1 MDIFKSKIDNYEESD
16 NEIIALPC
24 IQLEELEILP
34 YAAVSFSTRDKKNS
48 MAIDEAMSR
57 NSMIYVTL
65 KKGSGYQ
72 PFGVKCSF
80 SCVVRLDST
89 RLKVMLEGIEKV
101 RFTEFEKMEN
111 GVLFAK
117 AETVVEHSTVSD
129 EDFAIYKKILIESVD
144 SIVKA
149 SPLQP
154 MNYILD
160 SLKKSTSLEEAI
172 YIAMMLIQDKE
183 SRKYELLA
191 EENVS
196 EKLKIVMTAI
206 NEEKLYSEVLAD
218 IEQGVQEKIGKH
230 NREYILREQRNII
243 DEQLGDIDGDDGVG
257 ELEMGIIKLNASDS
271 VKLAL
276 SKELKRMQRMP
287 ETAPESSIIRNYVEW
302 ALELPW
308 DNLSEDT
315 NDIDKVIDVLNE
327 DHYGINDVKE
337 RIAEYIA
344 VRMLSKDNSAGTS
357 LCLVGPPGVGKTTIA
372 KSIARALNKDFA
384 QLTLGGVHDEA
395 TIRGHRRTYIGA
407 MSGRVLASLTRC
419 KTNNPVFLLDEAD
432 KITRDMRGDPQSALL
447 EVLDPNQNKIFR
459 DNYLD
464 IPYDLSN
471 VMFIVTAND
480 ISTLDKPLLDRLEV
494 IHIDGYMPDEKL
506 SIAKQ
511 YLIPKQEKLC
521 GLADGT
527 ISFTDGA
534 ILEIIDGYTRES
546 GVRELERKIASICR
560 KIVYEKVKSK
570 DIDTKIVIDTSDIE
584 KYLKLRIYKKD
595 AAENKGAVGKVV
607 GLAWNGYGGSALDIE
622 AIVLPG
628 KGEIKLTGNLGDIMK
643 ESAHIALSLV
653 KQRASEFGLESE
665 FFDKHDIHIHVTE
678 GAIPKDG
685 PSAGVTLATAIL
697 SAVTGKKVNGN
708 IAMTGEV
715 SLTGRVLPIGG
726 LREKSLAADRLGISR
741 VLIPRDNEKDLAEL
755 PDSIKDRVKFIGMDS
770 VDDVFKLA
778 ISD

>member
-1 MDIFKSKIDNYEESD
+1 MDIFKSKIDNYDDSVSELV
-16 NEIIALPC
+16 ALPC

-72 PFGVKCSF
+72 PYGVKCSF

-89 RLKVMLEGIEKV
+89 RIKVMLEGIEKV
-101 RFTEFEKMEN
+101 RFTEFEKAEN

-117 AETVVEHSTVSD
+117 AETVIEHSIVSD
-129 EDFAIYKKILIESVD
+129 EDFAVYKKILSDSVD
-144 SIVKA
+144 SIVKS

-160 SLKKSTSLEEAI
+160 SLKKSTTLEEAI

-191 EENVS
+191 EENIS

-218 IEQGVQEKIGKH
+218 IEQSVQEKIGRH
-230 NREYILREQRNII
+230 NREFILREQRNII
-243 DEQLGDIDGDDGVG
+243 DEQLGDIDGDDGVD
-257 ELEMGIIKLNASDS
+257 ELEKSILKLNASDS

-287 ETAPESSIIRNYVEW
+287 ETAPESSIIRNYLEW

-315 NDIDKVIDVLNE
+315 SDIDKVIEVLNE

-480 ISTLDKPLLDRLEV
+480 ISALDKPLLDRLEV

-534 ILEIIDGYTRES
+534 IIEIIDGYTRES

-560 KIVYEKVKSK
+560 KIVFEKVKTK
-570 DIDTKIVIDTSDIE
+570 DIDAKIIVDISDIE

-622 AIVLPG
+622 AIVLAG

-653 KQRASEFGLESE
+653 KQRAAEFGLDAEY
-665 FFDKHDIHIHVTE
+665 FDKHDIHIHVPE

-755 PDSIKDRVKFIGMDS
+755 PDSIKERVKFIGMDS

-778 ISD
+778 ISE

>member
-1 MDIFKSKIDNYEESD
+1 MDIFKSKIDNYEESVID
-16 NEIIALPC
+16 ALPC
-24 IQLEELEILP
+24 IQLDELEILP
-34 YAAVSFSTRDKKNS
+34 YAAVSFATRDKKNS
-48 MAIDEAMSR
+48 MAIEEAMSR
-57 NSMIYVTL
+57 NSMIYVAI
-65 KKGSGYQ
+65 KKEIGYQ

-80 SCVVRLDST
+80 SCVVRLDSS

-111 GVLFAK
+111 GVLYAK
-117 AETVVEHSTVSD
+117 AETVTEHSEIPD
-129 EDFAIYKKILIESVD
+129 EDFAVYKKILSDSVD
-144 SIVKA
+144 SIVKS

-154 MNYILD
+154 MNYIFD
-160 SLKKSTSLEEAI
+160 SLKNSTSLEEAV

-218 IEQGVQEKIGKH
+218 IEHSVQEKIGRH

-243 DEQLGDIDGDDGVG
+243 DEQLGDIDGDEGVD
-257 ELEMGIIKLNASDS
+257 ELEKAIKELNASNS
-271 VKLAL
+271 VKEAL
-276 SKELKRMQRMP
+276 NKELKRMQRMP
-287 ETAPESSIIRNYVEW
+287 ETAPESSIIRNYLEW

-432 KITRDMRGDPQSALL
+432 KITRDMRGDPQAALL

-480 ISTLDKPLLDRLEV
+480 ISALDKPLLDRLEV

-506 SIAKQ
+506 NIAKQ

-521 GLADGT
+521 GLTDGT
-527 ISFTDGA
+527 ISITDDA
-534 ILEIIDGYTRES
+534 ILEIINGYTRES

-560 KIVYEKVKSK
+560 KIVFEKVKSK
-570 DIDTKIVIDTSDIE
+570 DVDSKIVVDTNDIE
-584 KYLKLRIYKKD
+584 KYLKLRVYKKD
-595 AAENKGAVGKVV
+595 VAENNGAVGKVT

-653 KQRASEFGLESE
+653 KQRATDFGLDAEY
-665 FFDKHDIHIHVTE
+665 FDKHDIHIHVPE

-755 PDSIKDRVKFIGMDS
+755 PDGIKERVKFIGMDS

-778 ISD
+778 ISE

>member
-560 KIVYEKVKSK
+560 KIVYEKVKSR

-665 FFDKHDIHIHVTE
+665 FFDKHDIHIHVPE

>member
-160 SLKKSTSLEEAI
+160 SLKKSTSLEEAV

-665 FFDKHDIHIHVTE
+665 FFDKHDIHIHVPE

>member
-1 MDIFKSKIDNYEESD
+1 MDIFKSKIDNYEEND

-117 AETVVEHSTVSD
+117 AETVIEHSTVSD

-160 SLKKSTSLEEAI
+160 SLKKSTSLEEAV

-243 DEQLGDIDGDDGVG
+243 DEQLGDIDGDDGVD

-337 RIAEYIA
+337 RIAEYIV

-570 DIDTKIVIDTSDIE
+570 DIDTKIVIDASDIE

-665 FFDKHDIHIHVTE
+665 FFDKHDIHIHVPE

>member
-1 MDIFKSKIDNYEESD
+1 MDIFKSKIDNYEEND

-117 AETVVEHSTVSD
+117 AETVIEHSTVSD

-160 SLKKSTSLEEAI
+160 SLKKSTSLEEAV

-243 DEQLGDIDGDDGVG
+243 DEQLGDIDGDDGVD
-257 ELEMGIIKLNASDS
+257 ELEMGIVKLNASDS

-521 GLADGT
+521 GLADGI

-534 ILEIIDGYTRES
+534 IIEIIDGYTRES

-570 DIDTKIVIDTSDIE
+570 DIDTKIIVDTSDIE

-653 KQRASEFGLESE
+653 KQRAAEFGLDSD
-665 FFDKHDIHIHVTE
+665 FFDKHDIHIHVPE

-726 LREKSLAADRLGISR
+726 LREKSLAADRLGISS

>member
-1 MDIFKSKIDNYEESD
+1 MDIFKSKIDNYEESVID
-16 NEIIALPC
+16 ALPC
-24 IQLEELEILP
+24 IQLDELEILP
-34 YAAVSFSTRDKKNS
+34 YAAVSFATRDKKNS
-48 MAIDEAMSR
+48 MAIEEAMSR
-57 NSMIYVTL
+57 NSMIYVAI
-65 KKGSGYQ
+65 KKEIGYQ

-80 SCVVRLDST
+80 SCVVRLDSS

-111 GVLFAK
+111 GVLYAK
-117 AETVVEHSTVSD
+117 AETVTEHSEISD
-129 EDFAIYKKILIESVD
+129 EDFAVYKKILSDSVD
-144 SIVKA
+144 SIVKS

-154 MNYILD
+154 MNYIFD
-160 SLKKSTSLEEAI
+160 SLKKSTSLEEAV

-218 IEQGVQEKIGKH
+218 IEHSVQEKIGRH

-243 DEQLGDIDGDDGVG
+243 DEQLGDIDGDEGVD
-257 ELEMGIIKLNASDS
+257 ELEKAIKELNASNS
-271 VKLAL
+271 VKEAL
-276 SKELKRMQRMP
+276 NKELKRMQRMP
-287 ETAPESSIIRNYVEW
+287 ETAPESSIIRNYLEW

-315 NDIDKVIDVLNE
+315 NDIDKVIEVLNE

-432 KITRDMRGDPQSALL
+432 KITRDMRGDPQAALL

-480 ISTLDKPLLDRLEV
+480 ISALDKPLLDRLEV

-506 SIAKQ
+506 NIAKQ

-521 GLADGT
+521 GLAEGT
-527 ISFTDGA
+527 ISITDDA
-534 ILEIIDGYTRES
+534 ILEIINGYTRES

-560 KIVYEKVKSK
+560 KIVFEKVKSK
-570 DIDTKIVIDTSDIE
+570 DVDSKIVVDTNDIE
-584 KYLKLRIYKKD
+584 KYLKLRVYKKD
-595 AAENKGAVGKVV
+595 VAENNGAVGKVT

-653 KQRASEFGLESE
+653 KQRATDFGLNAEY
-665 FFDKHDIHIHVTE
+665 FDKHDIHIHVPE

-741 VLIPRDNEKDLAEL
+741 VLIPRDNEKDLADL
-755 PDSIKDRVKFIGMDS
+755 PDSIKERVKFIGMDS

-778 ISD
+778 ISE

>member
-1 MDIFKSKIDNYEESD
+1 MDIFKSKIDNYEESEND
-16 NEIIALPC
+16 ALPC
-24 IQLEELEILP
+24 IQLDELEILP
-34 YAAVSFSTRDKKNS
+34 YAAVSFATRDKKNS
-48 MAIDEAMSR
+48 MAIEEAMSR
-57 NSMIYVTL
+57 NSMIYVAI
-65 KKGSGYQ
+65 KKEIGYQ

-80 SCVVRLDST
+80 SCVVRLDSS

-111 GVLFAK
+111 GVLYAK
-117 AETVVEHSTVSD
+117 AETVTEHSEITD
-129 EDFAIYKKILIESVD
+129 EDFAVYKKILSDSVD
-144 SIVKA
+144 SIVKS

-154 MNYILD
+154 MNYIFD
-160 SLKKSTSLEEAI
+160 SLKKSTSLEEAV

-218 IEQGVQEKIGKH
+218 IEHSVQEKIGRH

-243 DEQLGDIDGDDGVG
+243 DEQLGDIDGDEGVD
-257 ELEMGIIKLNASDS
+257 ELEKAIKELNASNS
-271 VKLAL
+271 VKEAL
-276 SKELKRMQRMP
+276 NKELKRMQRMP
-287 ETAPESSIIRNYVEW
+287 ETAPESSIIRNYLEW

-432 KITRDMRGDPQSALL
+432 KITRDMRGDPQAALL

-480 ISTLDKPLLDRLEV
+480 ISALDKPLLDRLEV

-506 SIAKQ
+506 NIAKQ

-527 ISFTDGA
+527 ISITDDA
-534 ILEIIDGYTRES
+534 ILEIINGYTRES

-560 KIVYEKVKSK
+560 KIVFEKVKSK
-570 DIDTKIVIDTSDIE
+570 DVDSKIVVDTGDIE
-584 KYLKLRIYKKD
+584 KYLKLRVYKKD
-595 AAENKGAVGKVV
+595 VAENNGAVGKVT

-653 KQRASEFGLESE
+653 KQRATDFGLDAEY
-665 FFDKHDIHIHVTE
+665 FDKHDIHIHVPE

-697 SAVTGKKVNGN
+697 SAVTGRKVNGN

-741 VLIPRDNEKDLAEL
+741 ILIPRDNEKDLAEL
-755 PDSIKDRVKFIGMDS
+755 PDSIKERVKFIGMDS

-778 ISD
+778 ISE

>member
-1 MDIFKSKIDNYEESD
+1 MDIFKSKIDNYDDSVS
-16 NEIIALPC
+16 EIVALPC

-34 YAAVSFSTRDKKNS
+34 YAAVSFSTRDKKNA
-48 MAIDEAMSR
+48 MAFDEAMSR

-65 KKGSGYQ
+65 KKGSGYH
-72 PFGVKCSF
+72 PYGVKCSF

-89 RLKVMLEGIEKV
+89 RIKVMLEGIEKV
-101 RFTEFEKMEN
+101 RFTEFEKAEN

-117 AETVVEHSTVSD
+117 AETVIEHSIVSD
-129 EDFAIYKKILIESVD
+129 EDFAVYKKILSDSVD
-144 SIVKA
+144 SIVKG

-218 IEQGVQEKIGKH
+218 IEHSVQEKIGRH
-230 NREYILREQRNII
+230 NREFILREQRNII
-243 DEQLGDIDGDDGVG
+243 DEQLGDIDGDDGID
-257 ELEMGIIKLNASDS
+257 ELEKGILKLKASDS

-287 ETAPESSIIRNYVEW
+287 ETAPESSIIRNYLEW

-315 NDIDKVIDVLNE
+315 NDIDKVIEVLNE

-480 ISTLDKPLLDRLEV
+480 ISALDKPLLDRLEV

-560 KIVYEKVKSK
+560 KIVFEKVKSK
-570 DIDTKIVIDTSDIE
+570 DVDTKIIVDISDIE

-622 AIVLPG
+622 AIVLSG

-653 KQRASEFGLESE
+653 KQRAAEFGLDTE
-665 FFDKHDIHIHVTE
+665 FFDKHDIHIHVPE

-715 SLTGRVLPIGG
+715 SLMGRVLPIGG

-755 PDSIKDRVKFIGMDS
+755 PDGIKERVKFIGMDS

-778 ISD
+778 ISE

>member
-1 MDIFKSKIDNYEESD
+1 MDIFKSKIDNYEEND

-117 AETVVEHSTVSD
+117 AETVIEHSTVSD

-160 SLKKSTSLEEAI
+160 SLKKSTSLEEAV

-191 EENVS
+191 EENIS

-243 DEQLGDIDGDDGVG
+243 DEQLGDIDGDDGVD

-570 DIDTKIVIDTSDIE
+570 DIDTKIVIDASDIE

-665 FFDKHDIHIHVTE
+665 FFDKHDIHIHVPE

-778 ISD
+778 ISE

>member
-1 MDIFKSKIDNYEESD
+1 MDIFKSKIDNYDDSVSELV
-16 NEIIALPC
+16 ALPC

-65 KKGSGYQ
+65 KKGNGYQ
-72 PFGVKCSF
+72 PYGVKCSF

-89 RLKVMLEGIEKV
+89 RIKVMLEGIEKV
-101 RFTEFEKMEN
+101 RFTEFEKAEN

-117 AETVVEHSTVSD
+117 AETVIEHSIVSD
-129 EDFAIYKKILIESVD
+129 EDFAVYKKILSDSVD
-144 SIVKA
+144 SIVKS

-160 SLKKSTSLEEAI
+160 SLKKSTTLEEAI

-191 EENVS
+191 EENIS

-218 IEQGVQEKIGKH
+218 IEQSVQEKIGRH
-230 NREYILREQRNII
+230 NREFILREQRNII
-243 DEQLGDIDGDDGVG
+243 DEQLGDIDGDDGVD
-257 ELEMGIIKLNASDS
+257 ELEKSILKLNASDS

-287 ETAPESSIIRNYVEW
+287 ETAPESSIIRNYLEW

-315 NDIDKVIDVLNE
+315 SDIDKVIEVLNE

-480 ISTLDKPLLDRLEV
+480 ISALDKPLLDRLEV

-534 ILEIIDGYTRES
+534 IIEIIDGYTRES

-560 KIVYEKVKSK
+560 KIVFEKVKTK
-570 DIDTKIVIDTSDIE
+570 DIDAKIIVDISDIE

-622 AIVLPG
+622 AIVLAG

-653 KQRASEFGLESE
+653 KQRAAEFGLDAEY
-665 FFDKHDIHIHVTE
+665 FDKHDIHIHVPE

-755 PDSIKDRVKFIGMDS
+755 PDSIKERVKFIGMDS

-778 ISD
+778 ISE

>member
-160 SLKKSTSLEEAI
+160 SLKKSTSLEEAV

-315 NDIDKVIDVLNE
+315 SDIDKVIEVLNE

-665 FFDKHDIHIHVTE
+665 FFDKHDIHIHVPE

>member
-1 MDIFKSKIDNYEESD
+1 MDIFKSKIDNYEEND

-72 PFGVKCSF
+72 LFGVKCSF

-117 AETVVEHSTVSD
+117 AETVIEHSTVSD

-160 SLKKSTSLEEAI
+160 SLKKSTSLEEAV

-243 DEQLGDIDGDDGVG
+243 DEQLGDIDGDDGVD
-257 ELEMGIIKLNASDS
+257 ELEMGIVKLNASDS

-665 FFDKHDIHIHVTE
+665 FFDKHDIHIHVPE

>member
-1 MDIFKSKIDNYEESD
+1 MDIFKSKIDNYEEND

-117 AETVVEHSTVSD
+117 AETVIEHSTVSD

-160 SLKKSTSLEEAI
+160 SLKKSTSLEEAV

-243 DEQLGDIDGDDGVG
+243 DEQLGDIDGDDGVD

-570 DIDTKIVIDTSDIE
+570 DIDTKIVIDASDIE

-665 FFDKHDIHIHVTE
+665 FFDKHDIHIHVPE

-726 LREKSLAADRLGISR
+726 LREKSLAADRLGISS

>member
-1 MDIFKSKIDNYEESD
+1 MDIFKSKIDNYEESTID
-16 NEIIALPC
+16 ALPC
-24 IQLEELEILP
+24 IQLDELEILP
-34 YAAVSFSTRDKKNS
+34 YAAVSFATRDKKNS
-48 MAIDEAMSR
+48 MAIEEAMSR
-57 NSMIYVTL
+57 NSMIYVAI
-65 KKGSGYQ
+65 KKEIGYQ

-80 SCVVRLDST
+80 SCVVRLDSS

-111 GVLFAK
+111 GVLYAK
-117 AETVVEHSTVSD
+117 AETVTEHSEIPD
-129 EDFAIYKKILIESVD
+129 EDFAVYKKILSDSVD
-144 SIVKA
+144 SIVKS

-154 MNYILD
+154 MNYIFD
-160 SLKKSTSLEEAI
+160 SLKNSTSLEEAV

-218 IEQGVQEKIGKH
+218 IEHSVQEKIGRH

-243 DEQLGDIDGDDGVG
+243 DEQLGDIDGDEGVD
-257 ELEMGIIKLNASDS
+257 ELEKAIKELNASNS
-271 VKLAL
+271 VKEAL
-276 SKELKRMQRMP
+276 NKELKRMQRMP
-287 ETAPESSIIRNYVEW
+287 ETAPESSIIRNYIEW

-315 NDIDKVIDVLNE
+315 NDIDKVIEVLNE

-432 KITRDMRGDPQSALL
+432 KITRDMRGDPQAALL

-480 ISTLDKPLLDRLEV
+480 ISALDKPLLDRLEV

-506 SIAKQ
+506 NIAKQ

-527 ISFTDGA
+527 ISITDDA
-534 ILEIIDGYTRES
+534 ILEIINGYTRES

-560 KIVYEKVKSK
+560 KIVFEKVKSK
-570 DIDTKIVIDTSDIE
+570 DVDSKIVVDTGDIE
-584 KYLKLRIYKKD
+584 KYLKLRVYKKD
-595 AAENKGAVGKVV
+595 VAENNGAVGKVT

-653 KQRASEFGLESE
+653 KQRATDFGLDAEY
-665 FFDKHDIHIHVTE
+665 FDKHDIHIHVPE

-697 SAVTGKKVNGN
+697 SAVTGRKVNGN

-741 VLIPRDNEKDLAEL
+741 ILIPRDNEKDLAEL
-755 PDSIKDRVKFIGMDS
+755 PDSIKERVKFIGMDS

-778 ISD
+778 ISE

>member
-665 FFDKHDIHIHVTE
+665 FFDKHDIHIHVPE

>member
-1 MDIFKSKIDNYEESD
+1 MDIFKSKIDNYEEND

-117 AETVVEHSTVSD
+117 AETVIEHSTVSD

-160 SLKKSTSLEEAI
+160 SLKKSTSLEEAV

-243 DEQLGDIDGDDGVG
+243 DEQLGDIDGDDGVD
-257 ELEMGIIKLNASDS
+257 ELEMGIVKLNASDS

-665 FFDKHDIHIHVTE
+665 FFDKHDIHIHVPE

>member
-117 AETVVEHSTVSD
+117 AETVIEHSTVSD

-160 SLKKSTSLEEAI
+160 SLKKSTSLEEAV

-243 DEQLGDIDGDDGVG
+243 DEQLGDIDGDDGVD

-570 DIDTKIVIDTSDIE
+570 DIDTKIVIDASDIE

-665 FFDKHDIHIHVTE
+665 FFDKHDIHIHVPE

>member
-117 AETVVEHSTVSD
+117 AETVIEHSTVSD

-447 EVLDPNQNKIFR
+447 EVLDPNQNMIFR

-665 FFDKHDIHIHVTE
+665 FFDKHDIHIHVPE

>member
-101 RFTEFEKMEN
+101 RFTEFEKMGN

-218 IEQGVQEKIGKH
+218 IELGVQEKIGKH

-243 DEQLGDIDGDDGVG
+243 DEQLGDIDGDDGVD

-665 FFDKHDIHIHVTE
+665 FFDKHDIHIHVPE

>member
-1 MDIFKSKIDNYEESD
+1 MDIFKSKIDNYEESTID
-16 NEIIALPC
+16 ALPC
-24 IQLEELEILP
+24 IQLDELEILP
-34 YAAVSFSTRDKKNS
+34 YAAVSFATRDKKNS
-48 MAIDEAMSR
+48 MAIEEAMSR
-57 NSMIYVTL
+57 NSMIYVAI
-65 KKGSGYQ
+65 KKEIGYQ

-80 SCVVRLDST
+80 SCVVRLDSS

-111 GVLFAK
+111 GVLYAK
-117 AETVVEHSTVSD
+117 AETVTEHSEITD
-129 EDFAIYKKILIESVD
+129 EDFAVYKKILSDSVD
-144 SIVKA
+144 SIVKS

-154 MNYILD
+154 MNYIFD
-160 SLKKSTSLEEAI
+160 SLKKSTSLEEAV

-218 IEQGVQEKIGKH
+218 IEHSVQEKIGRH

-243 DEQLGDIDGDDGVG
+243 DEQLGDIDGDEGVD
-257 ELEMGIIKLNASDS
+257 ELEKAIKELNASNS
-271 VKLAL
+271 VKEAL
-276 SKELKRMQRMP
+276 NKELKRMQRMP
-287 ETAPESSIIRNYVEW
+287 ETAPESSIIRNYLEW

-432 KITRDMRGDPQSALL
+432 KITRDMRGDPQAALL

-480 ISTLDKPLLDRLEV
+480 ISALDKPLLDRLEV

-506 SIAKQ
+506 NIAKQ

-527 ISFTDGA
+527 ISITDDA
-534 ILEIIDGYTRES
+534 ILEIINGYTRES

-560 KIVYEKVKSK
+560 KIVFEKVKSK
-570 DIDTKIVIDTSDIE
+570 DVDSKIVVDTGDIE
-584 KYLKLRIYKKD
+584 KYLKLRVYKKD
-595 AAENKGAVGKVV
+595 VAENNGAVGKVT

-653 KQRASEFGLESE
+653 KQRATDFGLVAEY
-665 FFDKHDIHIHVTE
+665 FDKHDIHIHVPE

-697 SAVTGKKVNGN
+697 SAVTGRKVNGN

-741 VLIPRDNEKDLAEL
+741 ILIPRDNEKDLAEL
-755 PDSIKDRVKFIGMDS
+755 PDGIKERVKFIGMDS

-778 ISD
+778 ISE

>member
-1 MDIFKSKIDNYEESD
+1 MDIFKSKIDNYEESVID
-16 NEIIALPC
+16 ALPC
-24 IQLEELEILP
+24 IQLDELEILP
-34 YAAVSFSTRDKKNS
+34 YAAVSFATRDKKNS
-48 MAIDEAMSR
+48 MAIEEAMSR
-57 NSMIYVTL
+57 NSMIYVAI
-65 KKGSGYQ
+65 KKEIGYQ

-80 SCVVRLDST
+80 SCVVRLDSS

-111 GVLFAK
+111 GVLYAK
-117 AETVVEHSTVSD
+117 AETVTEHSEISD
-129 EDFAIYKKILIESVD
+129 EDFAVYKKILSDSVD
-144 SIVKA
+144 SIVKS

-154 MNYILD
+154 MNYIFD
-160 SLKKSTSLEEAI
+160 SLKKSTSLEEAV

-218 IEQGVQEKIGKH
+218 IEHSVQEKIGRH

-243 DEQLGDIDGDDGVG
+243 DEQLGDIDGDEGVD
-257 ELEMGIIKLNASDS
+257 ELEKAIKELNASNS
-271 VKLAL
+271 VKEAL
-276 SKELKRMQRMP
+276 NKELKRMQRMP
-287 ETAPESSIIRNYVEW
+287 ETAPESSIIRNYLEW

-315 NDIDKVIDVLNE
+315 NDIDKVIEVLNE

-432 KITRDMRGDPQSALL
+432 KITRDMRGDPQAALL

-480 ISTLDKPLLDRLEV
+480 ISALDKPLLDRLEV

-506 SIAKQ
+506 NIAKQ

-521 GLADGT
+521 GLAEGT
-527 ISFTDGA
+527 ISITDDA
-534 ILEIIDGYTRES
+534 ILEIINGYTRES

-560 KIVYEKVKSK
+560 KIVFEKVKSK
-570 DIDTKIVIDTSDIE
+570 DVDSKIVVDTNDIE
-584 KYLKLRIYKKD
+584 KYLKLRVYKKD
-595 AAENKGAVGKVV
+595 VAENNGAVGKVT

-653 KQRASEFGLESE
+653 KQRATDFGLNAEY
-665 FFDKHDIHIHVTE
+665 FDKHDIHIHVPE

-741 VLIPRDNEKDLAEL
+741 ILIPRDNEKDLADL
-755 PDSIKDRVKFIGMDS
+755 PDSIKERVKFIGMDS

-778 ISD
+778 ISE

>member
-1 MDIFKSKIDNYEESD
+1 MDIFKSKIDNYEESTID
-16 NEIIALPC
+16 ALPC
-24 IQLEELEILP
+24 IQLDELEILP
-34 YAAVSFSTRDKKNS
+34 YAAVSFATRDKKNS
-48 MAIDEAMSR
+48 MAIEEAMSR
-57 NSMIYVTL
+57 NSMIYVAI
-65 KKGSGYQ
+65 KKEIGYQ

-80 SCVVRLDST
+80 SCVVRLDSS

-111 GVLFAK
+111 GVLYAK
-117 AETVVEHSTVSD
+117 AETVTEHSEIPD
-129 EDFAIYKKILIESVD
+129 EDFAVYKKILSDSVD
-144 SIVKA
+144 SIVKS

-154 MNYILD
+154 MNYIFD
-160 SLKKSTSLEEAI
+160 SLKNSTSLEEAV

-218 IEQGVQEKIGKH
+218 IEHSVQEKIGRH

-243 DEQLGDIDGDDGVG
+243 DEQLGDIDGDEGVD
-257 ELEMGIIKLNASDS
+257 ELEKAIKELNASNS
-271 VKLAL
+271 VKEAL
-276 SKELKRMQRMP
+276 NKELKRMQRMP
-287 ETAPESSIIRNYVEW
+287 ETAPESSIIRNYIEW

-315 NDIDKVIDVLNE
+315 NDIDKVIAVLNE

-432 KITRDMRGDPQSALL
+432 KITRDMRGDPQAALL

-480 ISTLDKPLLDRLEV
+480 ISALDKPLLDRLEV

-506 SIAKQ
+506 NIAKQ

-527 ISFTDGA
+527 ISITDDA
-534 ILEIIDGYTRES
+534 ILEIINGYTRES

-560 KIVYEKVKSK
+560 KIVFEKVKSK
-570 DIDTKIVIDTSDIE
+570 DVDSKIVVDTGDIE
-584 KYLKLRIYKKD
+584 KYLKLRVYKKD
-595 AAENKGAVGKVV
+595 VAENNGAVGKVT

-653 KQRASEFGLESE
+653 KQRATDFGLDAEY
-665 FFDKHDIHIHVTE
+665 FDKHDIHIHVPE

-697 SAVTGKKVNGN
+697 SAVTGRKVNGN

-741 VLIPRDNEKDLAEL
+741 ILIPRDNEKDLAEL
-755 PDSIKDRVKFIGMDS
+755 PDSIKERVKFIGMDS

-778 ISD
+778 ISE

>member
-1 MDIFKSKIDNYEESD
+1 MDIFKSKIDNYDDSVS
-16 NEIIALPC
+16 EIVALPC

-34 YAAVSFSTRDKKNS
+34 YAAVSFSTRDKKNA
-48 MAIDEAMSR
+48 MAFDEAMSR

-72 PFGVKCSF
+72 PYGVKCSF

-89 RLKVMLEGIEKV
+89 RIKVMLEGIEKV
-101 RFTEFEKMEN
+101 RFTEFEKAEN

-117 AETVVEHSTVSD
+117 AETVIEHSIVSD
-129 EDFAIYKKILIESVD
+129 EDFAVYKKILSDSVD
-144 SIVKA
+144 SIVKG

-218 IEQGVQEKIGKH
+218 IEHSVQEKIGRH
-230 NREYILREQRNII
+230 NREFILREQRNII
-243 DEQLGDIDGDDGVG
+243 DEQLGDIDGDDGID
-257 ELEMGIIKLNASDS
+257 ELEKGILKLKASDS

-287 ETAPESSIIRNYVEW
+287 ETAPESSIIRNYLEW

-315 NDIDKVIDVLNE
+315 NDIDKVIEVLNE

-480 ISTLDKPLLDRLEV
+480 ISALDKPLLDRLEV

-534 ILEIIDGYTRES
+534 ILEIIEGYTRES

-560 KIVYEKVKSK
+560 KIVFEKVKSK
-570 DIDTKIVIDTSDIE
+570 DVDAKIIVDISDIE

-653 KQRASEFGLESE
+653 KQRAAEFGLDTE
-665 FFDKHDIHIHVTE
+665 FFDKHDIHIHVPE

-755 PDSIKDRVKFIGMDS
+755 PDSIKERVKFIGMDS
-770 VDDVFKLA
+770 VDDVFKMA
-778 ISD
+778 ISE

>member
-1 MDIFKSKIDNYEESD
+1 MDIFKSKIDNYEEND

-117 AETVVEHSTVSD
+117 AETVIEHSTVSD

-160 SLKKSTSLEEAI
+160 SLKKSTSLEEAV

-243 DEQLGDIDGDDGVG
+243 DEQLGDIDGDDGVD
-257 ELEMGIIKLNASDS
+257 ELEMGIVKLNASDS

-665 FFDKHDIHIHVTE
+665 FFDKHDIHIHVPE

-778 ISD
+778 ISE

>member
-1 MDIFKSKIDNYEESD
+1 MDIFKSKIDNYDDSVSELV
-16 NEIIALPC
+16 ALPC

-72 PFGVKCSF
+72 PYGVKCSF

-89 RLKVMLEGIEKV
+89 RIKVMLEGIEKV
-101 RFTEFEKMEN
+101 RFTEFEKAEN

-117 AETVVEHSTVSD
+117 AETVIEHSIVSD
-129 EDFAIYKKILIESVD
+129 EDFAVYKKILSDSVD
-144 SIVKA
+144 SIVKS

-160 SLKKSTSLEEAI
+160 SLKKSTTLEEAI

-191 EENVS
+191 EENIS

-218 IEQGVQEKIGKH
+218 IEQSVQEKIGRH
-230 NREYILREQRNII
+230 NREFILREQRNII
-243 DEQLGDIDGDDGVG
+243 DEQLGDIDGDDGVD
-257 ELEMGIIKLNASDS
+257 ELEKSILKLNASDS

-287 ETAPESSIIRNYVEW
+287 ETAPESSIIRNYLEW

-315 NDIDKVIDVLNE
+315 SDIDKVIEVLNE

-480 ISTLDKPLLDRLEV
+480 ISALDKPLLDRLEV

-534 ILEIIDGYTRES
+534 IIEIIDGYTRES

-560 KIVYEKVKSK
+560 KIVFEKVKSK
-570 DIDTKIVIDTSDIE
+570 DIDAKIIVDICDIE

-622 AIVLPG
+622 AIVLAG

-653 KQRASEFGLESE
+653 KQRAAEFGLDAEY
-665 FFDKHDIHIHVTE
+665 FDKHDIHIHVPE

-755 PDSIKDRVKFIGMDS
+755 PDSIKERVKFIGMDS

-778 ISD
+778 ISE

>member
-1 MDIFKSKIDNYEESD
+1 MDIFKSKIDNYEESTID
-16 NEIIALPC
+16 ALPC
-24 IQLEELEILP
+24 IQLDELEILP
-34 YAAVSFSTRDKKNS
+34 YAAVSFATRDKKNS
-48 MAIDEAMSR
+48 MAIEEAMSR
-57 NSMIYVTL
+57 NSMIYVAI
-65 KKGSGYQ
+65 KKEIGYQ

-80 SCVVRLDST
+80 SCVVRLDSS

-111 GVLFAK
+111 GVLYAK
-117 AETVVEHSTVSD
+117 AETVTEHSEIPD
-129 EDFAIYKKILIESVD
+129 EDFAVYKKILSDSVD
-144 SIVKA
+144 SIVKS

-154 MNYILD
+154 MNYIFD
-160 SLKKSTSLEEAI
+160 SLKNSTSLEEAV

-218 IEQGVQEKIGKH
+218 IEHSVQEKIGRH

-243 DEQLGDIDGDDGVG
+243 DEQLGDIDGDEGVD
-257 ELEMGIIKLNASDS
+257 ELEKAIKELNASNS
-271 VKLAL
+271 VKEAL
-276 SKELKRMQRMP
+276 NKELKRMQRMP
-287 ETAPESSIIRNYVEW
+287 ETAPESSIIRNYIEW

-315 NDIDKVIDVLNE
+315 NDIDKVIEVLNE

-432 KITRDMRGDPQSALL
+432 KITRDMRGDPQAALL

-480 ISTLDKPLLDRLEV
+480 ISALDKPLLDRLEV

-506 SIAKQ
+506 NIAKQ

-527 ISFTDGA
+527 INITDDA
-534 ILEIIDGYTRES
+534 ILEIINGYTRES

-560 KIVYEKVKSK
+560 KIVFEKVKSK
-570 DIDTKIVIDTSDIE
+570 DVDSKIVVDTGDIE
-584 KYLKLRIYKKD
+584 KYLKLRVYKKD
-595 AAENKGAVGKVV
+595 VAENNGAVGKVT

-653 KQRASEFGLESE
+653 KQRATDFGLDAEY
-665 FFDKHDIHIHVTE
+665 FDKHDIHIHVPE

-697 SAVTGKKVNGN
+697 SAVTGRKVNGN

-741 VLIPRDNEKDLAEL
+741 ILIPRDNEKDLAEL
-755 PDSIKDRVKFIGMDS
+755 PDSIKERVKFIGMDS

-778 ISD
+778 ISE